1 MKKNIFIALAT
12 LLAMASCS
20 SDEDFFYRDE
30 ARIRLVGPEIWTA
43 GSDSLT
49 FSFVTTTAG
58 TSEMAMDVEAQI
70 MGTVADHDRTAN
82 IAVVSDKTTATADL
96 YQLPTTVTIAA
107 GQSKATFQ
115 VILKRADVLATK
127 SVRLRIAVQPSA
139 DFQNGVNEEDHL
151 TFIWNDLISKPKNW
165 AQLEEF
171 FGEYSDTKYR
181 FMLEN
186 AGGLTEFDTDT
197 LTWAQLQSYKIMFQ
211 NALND
216 YNAAHPGNPLT
227 DENGNLV
234 SFN

>member
-1 MKKNIFIALAT
+1 MT
-12 LLAMASCS
+12 LSSCS

-49 FSFVTTTAG
+49 FSFVTTAAG
-58 TSEMAMDVEAQI
+58 TTEMAMDVEAQI
-70 MGTVADHDRTAN
+70 MGSAADHDRTAN

-96 YQLPTTVTIAA
+96 YQLPTAVTIPA
-107 GQSKATFQ
+107 GQAKATFQ

-127 SVRLRIAVQPSA
+127 SVRLRIAVEPSA
-139 DFQNGVNEEDHL
+139 DFQKGVNEEDHL
-151 TFIWNDLISKPKNW
+151 IFIWNDQISKPKNW

-186 AGGLTEFDTDT
+186 AGGLTEFDTDA

>member
-1 MKKNIFIALAT
+1 MRKNIFIALAT

-49 FSFVTTTAG
+49 FSFVTTAAG
-58 TSEMAMDVEAQI
+58 TTEMAMDVEAQV
-70 MGTVADHDRTAN
+70 MGPTTDRDRTTN
-82 IAVVSDKTTATADL
+82 ITVVSDKTTASADL
-96 YQLPTTVTIAA
+96 YQLPTTVTIPA
-107 GQSKATFQ
+107 GQAKATFQ
-115 VILKRADVLATK
+115 VVLKRASVLETK
-127 SVRLRIAVQPSA
+127 SVRLRIAVEPSA
-139 DFQNGVNEEDHL
+139 DFQKGVNEQDHL
-151 TFIWNDLISKPKNW
+151 TFIWNDQISKPKNW
-165 AQLEEF
+165 AELEEF
-171 FGEYSDTKYR
+171 FGAYSDTKYR

-186 AGGLTEFDTDT
+186 AGGISEFSTDT
-197 LTWAQLQSYKIMFQ
+197 MTWAELQSLKITFQ

>member
-1 MKKNIFIALAT
+1 MT
-12 LLAMASCS
+12 LASCS

-49 FSFVTTTAG
+49 FSFVTTAAG
-58 TSEMAMDVEAQI
+58 TTEMAMDVEAQI
-70 MGTVADHDRTAN
+70 MGSAADHDRTAN

-96 YQLPTTVTIAA
+96 YLLPTAVTIPA
-107 GQSKATFQ
+107 GQAKATFQ

-127 SVRLRIAVQPSA
+127 SVRLRIAVEPSA
-139 DFQNGVNEEDHL
+139 DFQKGVNEEDHL
-151 TFIWNDLISKPKNW
+151 TFIWNDQISKPKNW

-186 AGGLTEFDTDT
+186 AGGLTEFDTDA

-234 SFN
+234 SF

>member
-1 MKKNIFIALAT
+1 MT
-12 LLAMASCS
+12 LASCS

-49 FSFVTTTAG
+49 FSFVTTAVG
-58 TSEMAMDVEAQI
+58 TTEMAMDVEAQI
-70 MGTVADHDRTAN
+70 MGSAADHDRTAN

-96 YQLPTTVTIAA
+96 YQLPTAVTIPA
-107 GQSKATFQ
+107 GQAKATFQ

-127 SVRLRIAVQPSA
+127 SVRLRIAVEPSA
-139 DFQNGVNEEDHL
+139 DFQKGVNEEDHL
-151 TFIWNDLISKPKNW
+151 TFIWNDQISKPKNW

-186 AGGLTEFDTDT
+186 AGGLTEFDTDA

-234 SFN
+234 SFS

>member
-1 MKKNIFIALAT
+1 MRKNIFIVLTT
-12 LLAMASCS
+12 LLALASCS

-49 FSFVTTTAG
+49 FSFVTTAAG
-58 TSEMAMDVEAQI
+58 TTEMAMDVEAQV
-70 MGTVADHDRTAN
+70 MGPTTDRDRTTN
-82 IAVVSDKTTATADL
+82 ITVVSDKTTASADL
-96 YQLPTTVTIAA
+96 YQLPTTVTIPA
-107 GQSKATFQ
+107 GQAKATFQ
-115 VILKRADVLATK
+115 VVLKRASVLETK
-127 SVRLRIAVQPSA
+127 SVRLRIAVEPSA
-139 DFQNGVNEEDHL
+139 DFQKGVNEQDHL
-151 TFIWNDLISKPKNW
+151 TFIWNDKISKPKNW
-165 AQLEEF
+165 AELEEF
-171 FGEYSDTKYR
+171 FGAYSDTKYR

-186 AGGLTEFDTDT
+186 AGGISEFSTDT
-197 LTWAQLQSYKIMFQ
+197 MTWAELQSLKITFQ

>member
-1 MKKNIFIALAT
+1 MT
-12 LLAMASCS
+12 LASCS

-49 FSFVTTTAG
+49 FSFVTTAAG
-58 TSEMAMDVEAQI
+58 TTEMAMDVEAQI
-70 MGTVADHDRTAN
+70 MGSAADHDRTAN

-96 YQLPTTVTIAA
+96 YQLPTAVTIPA
-107 GQSKATFQ
+107 GQAKATFQ

-127 SVRLRIAVQPSA
+127 SVRLRIAVEPSA
-139 DFQNGVNEEDHL
+139 DFQKGVNEEDHL
-151 TFIWNDLISKPKNW
+151 TFIWNDQISKPKNW

-186 AGGLTEFDTDT
+186 AGGLTEFDTDA

-234 SFN
+234 SFS

>member
-1 MKKNIFIALAT
+1 MT
-12 LLAMASCS
+12 LASCS

-49 FSFVTTTAG
+49 FSFVTTAAG
-58 TSEMAMDVEAQI
+58 TTEMAMDVEAQI
-70 MGTVADHDRTAN
+70 MGSAADHDRTAN

-96 YQLPTTVTIAA
+96 YLLPTAVTIPA
-107 GQSKATFQ
+107 GQAKATFQ

-127 SVRLRIAVQPSA
+127 SVRLRIAVEPSA
-139 DFQNGVNEEDHL
+139 DFQKGVNEEDHL
-151 TFIWNDLISKPKNW
+151 TFIWNDQISKPKNW

-186 AGGLTEFDTDT
+186 AGGLTEFDTDA

-234 SFN
+234 SFS

>member
-1 MKKNIFIALAT
+1 
-12 LLAMASCS
+12 MASCS

-49 FSFVTTTAG
+49 FSFVTTAAG
-58 TSEMAMDVEAQI
+58 TTEMAMDVEAQV
-70 MGTVADHDRTAN
+70 MGPTTDRDRTTN
-82 IAVVSDKTTATADL
+82 ITVVSDKTTASADL
-96 YQLPTTVTIAA
+96 YQLPTTVTIPA
-107 GQSKATFQ
+107 GQAKAKFQ
-115 VILKRADVLATK
+115 VVLKRASVLETK
-127 SVRLRIAVQPSA
+127 SVRLRIAVEPSA
-139 DFQNGVNEEDHL
+139 DFQKGVNEQDHL
-151 TFIWNDLISKPKNW
+151 TFIWNDKISKPKNW
-165 AQLEEF
+165 AELEEF
-171 FGEYSDTKYR
+171 FGAYSDTKYR

-186 AGGLTEFDTDT
+186 AGGISEFSTDT
-197 LTWAQLQSYKIMFQ
+197 MTWAELQSLKITFQ

>member
-1 MKKNIFIALAT
+1 MRKNIFIALAT

-49 FSFVTTTAG
+49 FSFVTTAAG
-58 TSEMAMDVEAQI
+58 TTEMAMDVEAQV
-70 MGTVADHDRTAN
+70 MGPTTDRDRTTN
-82 IAVVSDKTTATADL
+82 ITVVSDKTTASADL
-96 YQLPTTVTIAA
+96 YQLPTTVTIPA
-107 GQSKATFQ
+107 GQAKATFQ
-115 VILKRADVLATK
+115 VVLKRASVLETK
-127 SVRLRIAVQPSA
+127 SVRLRIAVEPSA
-139 DFQNGVNEEDHL
+139 DFQKGVNEQDHL
-151 TFIWNDLISKPKNW
+151 TFIWNDKISKPKNW
-165 AQLEEF
+165 AELEEF
-171 FGEYSDTKYR
+171 FGAYSDTKYR

-186 AGGLTEFDTDT
+186 AGGISEFSTDT
-197 LTWAQLQSYKIMFQ
+197 MTWAELQSLKITFQ

>member
-1 MKKNIFIALAT
+1 MNKNIFIALAT
-12 LLAMASCS
+12 LLALASCS

-58 TSEMAMDVEAQI
+58 TIEKAMDVEAQI

-82 IAVVSDKTTATADL
+82 IAVVNDKTTATADL
-96 YQLPTTVTIAA
+96 YQLPTTVTIPA
-107 GQSKATFQ
+107 GQAKATFQ

-127 SVRLRIAVQPSA
+127 SVRLRIAVEPSA
-139 DFQNGVNEEDHL
+139 DFQKGVNEADHL
-151 TFIWNDLISKPKNW
+151 TFIWNDQISKPKNW

-171 FGEYSDTKYR
+171 FGAYSDTKYR

-186 AGGLTEFDTDT
+186 A
-197 LTWAQLQSYKIMFQ
+197 
-211 NALND
+211 
-216 YNAAHPGNPLT
+216 
-227 DENGNLV
+227 
-234 SFN
+234 

>member
-1 MKKNIFIALAT
+1 MKKALYLAT
-12 LLAMASCS
+12 AALMTLASCS

-30 ARIRLVGPEIWTA
+30 ARIRLVGPEIWTV

-49 FSFVTTTAG
+49 FSFVTTAAG
-58 TSEMAMDVEAQI
+58 TTEMPMDVEAQI
-70 MGTVADHDRTAN
+70 MGPVADRDRTAN
-82 IAVVSDKTTATADL
+82 ITVVSDKTTASADL
-96 YQLPTTVTIAA
+96 YQLPTTVTIPA
-107 GQSKATFQ
+107 GQAKATFQ
-115 VILKRADVLATK
+115 VVLKRASVLETK
-127 SVRLRIAVQPSA
+127 SVRLHIAVEPSA
-139 DFQNGVNEEDHL
+139 DFQKGVNEQDHL
-151 TFIWNDLISKPKNW
+151 TFIWNDQISKPKNW

-186 AGGLTEFDTDT
+186 AGGITEFGTDT
-197 LTWAQLQSYKIMFQ
+197 MTWAELQSLKITFQ

-216 YNAAHPGNPLT
+216 YNAAHPGSPLT

>member
-1 MKKNIFIALAT
+1 MT
-12 LLAMASCS
+12 LSSCS

-49 FSFVTTTAG
+49 FSFVTTAVG
-58 TSEMAMDVEAQI
+58 TTEMAMDVEAQI
-70 MGTVADHDRTAN
+70 MGSAADHDRTAN

-96 YQLPTTVTIAA
+96 YQLPTAVTIPA
-107 GQSKATFQ
+107 GQAKATFQ

-127 SVRLRIAVQPSA
+127 SVRLRIAVEPSA
-139 DFQNGVNEEDHL
+139 DFQKGVNEEDHL
-151 TFIWNDLISKPKNW
+151 TFIWNDQISKPKNW

-186 AGGLTEFDTDT
+186 AGGLTEFDTDA

-216 YNAAHPGNPLT
+216 YNAVHPGNPLT

-234 SFN
+234 SFS

>member
-1 MKKNIFIALAT
+1 MNKNIFIALAA

-58 TSEMAMDVEAQI
+58 TIEKAMDVEAQI
-70 MGTVADHDRTAN
+70 MGTVADNDRTAN
-82 IAVVSDKTTATADL
+82 IAVVNDKTTATADL
-96 YQLPTTVTIAA
+96 YQLPTTVTIPA
-107 GQSKATFQ
+107 GQAKATFQ

-127 SVRLRIAVQPSA
+127 SVRLRIAVEPSA
-139 DFQNGVNEEDHL
+139 DFQKGVNEADHL
-151 TFIWNDLISKPKNW
+151 TFIWNDQISKPKNW

-171 FGEYSDTKYR
+171 FGAYSDTKYR